1 MSAAAG
7 TSRRRRNGKQP
18 VRRRAACQKSHFG
31 LFRQAAFRIQNRILQ
46 YYFTQLCRCGGL
58 LNAKGHP
65 DGFLSHFSSLRN
77 FRLSMFLT
85 ACSAARSSAR
95 RRFPAETALLKSCR
109 MPYKSHNDFVN
120 LTRTK
125 MKTTESK
132 LFQKLSK
139 KLLTKSGR
147 SGTITPTK
155 KLESWEMKNGIH
167 RKDPCAACTGRH
179 CCH

>member
-1 MSAAAG
+1 M
-7 TSRRRRNGKQP
+7 
-18 VRRRAACQKSHFG
+18 
-31 LFRQAAFRIQNRILQ
+31 ILQ
-46 YYFTQLCRCGGL
+46 FCRCGGL
-58 LNAKGHP
+58 WNAKGHP

-85 ACSAARSSAR
+85 ACSAARSSA
-95 RRFPAETALLKSCR
+95 LLCTPPFSCR
-109 MPYKSHNDFVN
+109 NGLVKIVQDAICKSLNDFVN

-132 LFQKLSK
+132 LFQKNIK
-139 KLLTKSGR
+139 KLLTKSGW

-155 KLESWEMKNGIH
+155 KLESWEMKNGIR